1 MRAKQQIKLN
11 GIKFQGTC
19 QSTGSRHQH
28 LINNRLETFANRENK
43 IIIASSLRS
52 AIEKNY
58 YLAIRKTNV
67 FTHDVNCLK
76 VVKVSMFYIFSLKT
90 WC

>member
-28 LINNRLETFANRENK
+28 LINVWLETFANRENK
-43 IIIASSLRS
+43 VIIASPQRTT
-52 AIEKNY
+52 IEKNY
-58 YLAIRKTNV
+58 HSMIR
-67 FTHDVNCLK
+67 
-76 VVKVSMFYIFSLKT
+76 FSNALSSKLFV
-90 WC
+90 

>member
-19 QSTGSRHQH
+19 QSTGSQHQH

-43 IIIASSLRS
+43 IIIALRTKS
-52 AIEKNY
+52 TIEKNY
-58 YLAIRKTNV
+58 
-67 FTHDVNCLK
+67 
-76 VVKVSMFYIFSLKT
+76 
-90 WC
+90 